1 MMLSEQQTR
10 ASPFSS
16 LYLLMPFDE
25 RKSHSQVQMK
35 GVDRQTLSFDR
46 RSGNSHHKEA
56 DSQGWLEFVICHE
69 DEMS

>member
-1 MMLSEQQTR
+1 
-10 ASPFSS
+10 
-16 LYLLMPFDE
+16 MPFDE

-35 GVDRQTLSFDR
+35 GVERQTLSFDR

-56 DSQGWLEFVICHE
+56 YSQGWLEFVICHE